1 MELRG
6 LVVKALHGQG
16 TKSEHEA
23 VLLDTGAGTYR
34 LRRAGGNPFADP
46 ELDRLV
52 GQQIVCTGTVHQ
64 GTVIMSDWRPAGG

>member
-6 LVVKALHGQG
+6 MVTKALYGAG

-23 VLLDTGAGTYR
+23 VVLETPSGRYR

-52 GQQIVCTGTVHQ
+52 GREVVCTGTVHQ
-64 GTVIMSDWRPAGG
+64 GTLVISDWKPAGG